1 MTLARG
7 IFNPVMLE
15 IIFLMLKHL
24 REGTWPKETLLIN
37 KYSKALLN
45 INKEY
50 LENHLY

>member
-7 IFNPVMLE
+7 IFSPVVLE

-37 KYSKALLN
+37 KYSKALQN
-45 INKEY
+45 INKQYPESY
-50 LENHLY
+50 LF